1 MIDKCMIIPETHIP
15 KAMFWDNGRNNGF
28 RYVLKS
34 IKAIENVPNV
44 LKAIKLFNS
53 FLKVL
58 KCKIS
63 FNKTK
68 NTKTVPIMKNTLLK
82 SVNIFPSEKIAN
94 IRPVI
99 ASGKFFIMFII
110 LVFKKSVRGLL

>member
-1 MIDKCMIIPETHIP
+1 MIIPETHIP

-63 FNKTK
+63 FNRSRNINNDPIIK
-68 NTKTVPIMKNTLLK
+68 NMLLK
-82 SVNIFPSEKIAN
+82 SVNILPNDKIAKIN
-94 IRPVI
+94 PVI
-99 ASGKFFIMFII
+99 AKGRFFIMFII
-110 LVFKKSVRGLL
+110 LV